1 MAEAK
6 KTKSTAKTS
15 KAKVTKKTTA
25 KTATRNS
32 IKSASKTTKKAAV
45 KKTTKAEAKVVKAR
59 SEAKAAKA
67 VKTEELESMS
77 KPEIIKAFATSTEDT
92 GSPEVQVAL
101 LTQRIP
107 QLTKHLLT
115 HKKDNNSR
123 RGLLQMIGKRRRLLE
138 YLRKKDS
145 ERFTAISVRVG
156 LK

>member
-6 KTKSTAKTS
+6 KIKSTAKTS

-25 KTATRNS
+25 KTAV
-32 IKSASKTTKKAAV
+32 KSAAKTTKKADAST
-45 KKTTKAEAKVVKAR
+45 KKTTKSEAKVVKAR
-59 SEAKAAKA
+59 TEAKAAKA

-101 LTQRIP
+101 LTQRIL

-145 ERFTAISVRVG
+145 DRFTAISVRVG